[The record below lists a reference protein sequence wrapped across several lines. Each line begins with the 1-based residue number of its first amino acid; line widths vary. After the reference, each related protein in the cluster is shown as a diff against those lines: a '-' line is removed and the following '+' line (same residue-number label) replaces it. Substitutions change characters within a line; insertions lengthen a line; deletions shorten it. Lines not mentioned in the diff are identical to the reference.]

1 MFETIYNWFLE
12 AIQALVSTI
21 SSVLPHS
28 PFVSFIDNLT
38 IPYIEYVNWLVPIGT
53 FIKIGAAWLVS
64 IGLFYA
70 YSFVLRWIKAIE

>member
-38 IPYIEYVNWLVPIGT
+38 IPYIEYVNWLVPIRCGLAG
-53 FIKIGAAWLVS
+53 FHWL
-64 IGLFYA
+64 ILCLFYR
-70 YSFVLRWIKAIE
+70 FTLD

>member
-28 PFVSFIDNLT
+28 PFVSFIDNL
-38 IPYIEYVNWLVPIGT
+38 
-53 FIKIGAAWLVS
+53 KIGAAWLVS

-70 YSFVLRWIKAIE
+70 YSIVLRWIKAIE

>member
-28 PFVSFIDNLT
+28 PFVSFIDCPT
-38 IPYIEYVNWLVPIGT
+38 AECGRY
-53 FIKIGAAWLVS
+53 
-64 IGLFYA
+64 
-70 YSFVLRWIKAIE
+70 